1 MRKLNYKYEAK
12 ILLPKINVLATKPQI
27 SNRKRASI
35 IKGSRS
41 KNATLNTT
49 VKLKTT
55 NVRHEAT
62 RKTTINTILTKG
74 VSNRCE
80 SQLIPKHTCSFTA
93 GWPTGTGLQ
102 LFPHFILAALMSCIY
117 PIQEEGDTWRRR
129 RERERRTRTYTP
141 LHIMFTVHFLFS
153 KK

>member
-1 MRKLNYKYEAK
+1 MRKLNYKCEAK

-35 IKGSRS
+35 FKGSRS
-41 KNATLNTT
+41 KNYTLITT

-55 NVRHEAT
+55 NVKHEAT
-62 RKTTINTILTKG
+62 RKTTINTIPTKG
-74 VSNRCE
+74 VSNRYQ
-80 SQLIPKHTCSFTA
+80 SQLITKHTCSFTA

-117 PIQEEGDTWRRR
+117 PIQEEGDTWRHR
-129 RERERRTRTYTP
+129 REREEPEHTHHCT
-141 LHIMFTVHFLFS
+141 
-153 KK
+153 